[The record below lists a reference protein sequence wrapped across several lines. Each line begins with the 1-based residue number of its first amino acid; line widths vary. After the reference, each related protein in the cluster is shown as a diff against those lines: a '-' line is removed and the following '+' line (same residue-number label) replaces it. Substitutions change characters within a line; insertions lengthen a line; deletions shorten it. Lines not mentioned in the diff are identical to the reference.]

1 MPKRCRPGQASLK
14 EVLGTW
20 VSLHCHILGQ
30 FCHQPASQGSCD
42 WFDARVCV
50 EGPVISDI
58 VSHFTPSVFVFNP
71 VWFFL
76 LCFFFFF
83 FLGRPEEP
91 CGVWHWVCYLNVFDE
106 WLCGWSLN
114 AHVRRQLCQ
123 VLSLFPPFY
132 HCFPGACVPGPFP
145 PTPFFFSSFWCNYQA
160 HLAWSVEDLFI
171 LSCILWGGWVEPTWT
186 VWGDPYLHIF

>member
-71 VWFFL
+71 VWFF
-76 LCFFFFF
+76 
-83 FLGRPEEP
+83 
-91 CGVWHWVCYLNVFDE
+91 
-106 WLCGWSLN
+106 
-114 AHVRRQLCQ
+114 
-123 VLSLFPPFY
+123 FY
-132 HCFPGACVPGPFP
+132 SVSS
-145 PTPFFFSSFWCNYQA
+145 FFFSLVALKSHVVSGIGFVTWMCLMSNYVDGAWMLMCEGNCAKCCHCSPPFITVSLEPVSQVPFLPLLFFFSF
-160 HLAWSVEDLFI
+160 LV
-171 LSCILWGGWVEPTWT
+171 
-186 VWGDPYLHIF
+186 